1 MQSAKQKVN
10 DAAASAK
17 EHVDVLK
24 AKAEGKVDK
33 TAASTKEDKEV
44 AKEQKKA
51 KEAEANMKKHEDKA
65 GNAAQHSQGKQ
76 QGQHAPHAAVGAA
89 PVKQGGQNLT
99 GDTVPLS
106 DTAAPGGHSDQYD
119 SAVPVSTNAAAPPQA
134 SGRQGTLDGH
144 NPGPN

>member
-33 TAASTKEDKEV
+33 TAASTKED
-44 AKEQKKA
+44 